1 MPRLSWLQLG
11 LWYPIGLLLDNL
23 VVPSLREI
31 NLHGQWCKSELLSL
45 VYHSSSPLEL
55 LNIVH
60 HDEMVRADLDACF
73 ESIQTLRE
81 ISVTASRVKTTYCR
95 GVDQHGSKLQVVVD
109 EEGGTLT

>member
-1 MPRLSWLQLG
+1 MGSG
-11 LWYPIGLLLDNL
+11 
-23 VVPSLREI
+23 VKASF
-31 NLHGQWCKSELLSL
+31 SL